1 MNNKFQYKICD
12 WTMGLFKPHKMGGLG
27 HDQDVQ
33 VEFMTLLERDRE
45 KIEEGRQEEKLEIAR
60 NMIKLGFDID
70 TIIKATGLT
79 KREIIEKL
87 KN

>member
-1 MNNKFQYKICD
+1 
-12 WTMGLFKPHKMGGLG
+12 
-27 HDQDVQ
+27 
-33 VEFMTLLERDRE
+33 MTLLEWDRE

>member
-1 MNNKFQYKICD
+1 
-12 WTMGLFKPHKMGGLG
+12 
-27 HDQDVQ
+27 
-33 VEFMTLLERDRE
+33 MTLLERDRE
-45 KIEEGRQEEKLEIAR
+45 KIEEGRQEGRQEEKLEIAR
-60 NMIKLGFDID
+60 NMIKLDLNID